1 MKTLLP
7 IALLASMTSSLC
19 AQRYEIAALPA
30 PEQNSQHEP
39 LVKVPSAR
47 PIDAAVAAVADVAAS
62 EPDIR
67 PVDPVADAPFSVSL
81 RLVRNGHLFAK
92 LAANQ
97 GDKPFLGILL
107 AAAAPNT
114 IQLPSLPPLLKT
126 DYVVATGID
135 ASQGRGE
142 QPVACA
148 QRECNGGAA
157 AASAVEHLTANR

>member
-1 MKTLLP
+1 M
-7 IALLASMTSSLC
+7 
-19 AQRYEIAALPA
+19 
-30 PEQNSQHEP
+30 
-39 LVKVPSAR
+39 
-47 PIDAAVAAVADVAAS
+47 
-62 EPDIR
+62 
-67 PVDPVADAPFSVSL
+67 SL

-135 ASQGRGE
+135 FGGMTFSLGPTMLGIAVYVQGVGVTAKEIAATGVLRIAAGYE
-142 QPVACA
+142 PA
-148 QRECNGGAA
+148 Q
-157 AASAVEHLTANR
+157 V